1 MKDLLKIIYSSN
13 ILTKYKEV
21 NKAKIHNL
29 KKQNLHAININHD
42 KDFSDIFNEIITPID
57 KLYDYEIVFDK
68 DIFYIRLTLNFLE
81 IKNFIFKGSILPYRN
96 KLFKVLVSYKKNL
109 DNKFYSTIDNMVV
122 NNEEEIIKKF
132 LDLTKNSDEKIINK
146 NLFIFDDIIFNLE
159 SKSIT
164 FDQQYLKFNEDI
176 THGGIVID
184 ENEYGKYLNTDD
196 LPLNKILLDND
207 KPFINKLFDNFV
219 NNNNLSKINN
229 LIVVSNTRLSYWKN
243 FLKDKN
249 TLIVNNAT
257 IHKKL
262 NYKTIFNYDYII
274 ITLNFLNSTHYKS
287 KFEEYNI
294 LQDVSFKNLRD
305 DLMRNK
311 QILWENEPIFHIFYW
326 NNFVIDFNFDDLK
339 KNMSEQFLNNF
350 SSFKRWIIY
359 NNFKEKKSYAQNIFS
374 LFSNKLD
381 CKNIKNFVINNKV
394 FEPKLDIKMEKIYL
408 DFNPSEY
415 KGYNNYVESL
425 KSIYLK
431 NEMKFEEDEYLQK
444 YCSYPQRQIKIN
456 KILKNL
462 KNTDKFLKM
471 NKNYQNLVQQKINQA
486 NNEKITCKICL
497 DEIDSNN
504 MGITECGHLY
514 CYSCI
519 YKNIKYSDKC
529 PTCREKISLDKIFFL
544 TDKNQEIVLNINI
557 LDELGTKNSKLLMLL
572 NNFNK
577 IMILSNFDECLDKL
591 KELFNELNIPSV
603 KTRDEINLTSKKI
616 VYLSNYNE
624 DFYNLKNKFDLEQII
639 CLEPY
644 YSNKKNI
651 KFHDIIKSTNTNKFK
666 FLLIKNTI
674 EDMSKIF

>member
-1 MKDLLKIIYSSN
+1 
-13 ILTKYKEV
+13 
-21 NKAKIHNL
+21 
-29 KKQNLHAININHD
+29 
-42 KDFSDIFNEIITPID
+42 
-57 KLYDYEIVFDK
+57 
-68 DIFYIRLTLNFLE
+68 
-81 IKNFIFKGSILPYRN
+81 
-96 KLFKVLVSYKKNL
+96 
-109 DNKFYSTIDNMVV
+109 
-122 NNEEEIIKKF
+122 
-132 LDLTKNSDEKIINK
+132 
-146 NLFIFDDIIFNLE
+146 
-159 SKSIT
+159 
-164 FDQQYLKFNEDI
+164 
-176 THGGIVID
+176 
-184 ENEYGKYLNTDD
+184 
-196 LPLNKILLDND
+196 
-207 KPFINKLFDNFV
+207 
-219 NNNNLSKINN
+219 
-229 LIVVSNTRLSYWKN
+229 
-243 FLKDKN
+243 
-249 TLIVNNAT
+249 
-257 IHKKL
+257 
-262 NYKTIFNYDYII
+262 
-274 ITLNFLNSTHYKS
+274 LNFLNSTHYKS

-294 LQDVSFKNLRD
+294 SQDVSFKNLRE

-339 KNMSEQFLNNF
+339 KNMNEQFLNNF

-381 CKNIKNFVINNKV
+381 CKNIKKFVINNKV

-408 DFNPSEY
+408 DFNPCEY

-462 KNTDKFLKM
+462 KDTDKFLKM
-471 NKNYQNLVQQKINQA
+471 NKNYQNLVQEKINQA

-514 CYSCI
+514 CFSCI

-544 TDKNQEIVLNINI
+544 TDRNQEIVLNINI

-591 KELFNELNIPSV
+591 KELFNELNITSV